1 MCRPNIPIRQIF
13 GLDYA
18 DDVDGI
24 DIPSDKRSSMR
35 HLYWNGVFSLFSE
48 GLTASYTNLF
58 LLALGASNTQIG
70 FLNTI
75 TQIATAIAPLPGATL
90 AERSGQYRT
99 QVVLPNVVAR
109 LGLLVL
115 ALVPYVHFGLPVV
128 SMAIGLL
135 VARVVLTSFTT
146 ASWTAFV
153 GHLIPSR
160 IRAKYFSART
170 FAMNITN
177 MLGAFL
183 AGQLITAIGAPMG
196 YSVTFV
202 LACVIGLMASWS
214 FARIPNHHYPQRARP
229 NSDTP
234 VTPAMSFRVMLR
246 SSPQFARFVLCAC
259 VLAIGVNIG
268 GPFIQVY
275 QVRVLG
281 FSAGNI
287 GLLTS
292 LEALSTLVMGRLFGS
307 IFFAK
312 YGDFRVMRVLRFCTA
327 LIPFGWIFAP
337 SVGWGVLI
345 VLIAGAVWSGHEL
358 AYFNGLL
365 AVTPEHGRA
374 RFIALHTLAISLC
387 AAIGPVVGGVL
398 SETIG
403 YQALFALS
411 AGLRATA
418 AVMFVFLVKD
428 WNQ

>member
-1 MCRPNIPIRQIF
+1 MRRPNIPIRQIF

-109 LGLLVL
+109 LGLLML

-183 AGQLITAIGAPMG
+183 AGQLITAIGTPMG

-214 FARIPNHHYPQRARP
+214 FARIPNHHYPQ
-229 NSDTP
+229 P
-234 VTPAMSFRVMLR
+234 V
-246 SSPQFARFVLCAC
+246 
-259 VLAIGVNIG
+259 N
-268 GPFIQVY
+268 
-275 QVRVLG
+275 
-281 FSAGNI
+281 
-287 GLLTS
+287 
-292 LEALSTLVMGRLFGS
+292 ALSN
-307 IFFAK
+307 
-312 YGDFRVMRVLRFCTA
+312 
-327 LIPFGWIFAP
+327 P
-337 SVGWGVLI
+337 I
-345 VLIAGAVWSGHEL
+345 VLTLEH
-358 AYFNGLL
+358 LL
-365 AVTPEHGRA
+365 IIHRCGRA
-374 RFIALHTLAISLC
+374 
-387 AAIGPVVGGVL
+387 VY
-398 SETIG
+398 E
-403 YQALFALS
+403 Q
-411 AGLRATA
+411 
-418 AVMFVFLVKD
+418 
-428 WNQ
+428 